1 MNSPLSYSDD
11 HIAGIFKRVQTI
23 AMVGASPKPHRASH
37 RVMKFLQDRGYRV
50 IPVNTRKND
59 GFIHGEKVYNTLAE
73 IPDDF
78 QMVDIF
84 RNISGAVEI
93 TDEAIALAGA
103 KSIETIWMQLEIRSD
118 EAAERAQAAGLDM
131 VMDRCPAIEI
141 RRLVSSGHL
150 PT

>member
-1 MNSPLSYSDD
+1 MQPLSYSDD
-11 HIAGIFKRVQTI
+11 HIAAIFERVKTI

-84 RNISGAVEI
+84 RNIGGAVEI
-93 TDEAIALAGA
+93 SGEAIALAET
-103 KSIETIWMQLEIRSD
+103 KNIETIWMQLEIRSD
-118 EAAERAQAAGLDM
+118 EAAERVQAVGLDI

-150 PT
+150 PA